1 MLYTIA
7 TAVVLAA
14 NTAEITTSDVR
25 KGAAFDNIKASWG
38 KALSIA
44 GFDTNVKADYD
55 YNDNKEFLKEVSFAG
70 DITKDDDLQVSYDVS
85 HNFKSKNTGVKL
97 TAVTSGTTLT
107 VDYDTEESVKEVG
120 AERSVDVGDYKVD
133 LQPSWL
139 VKAKT
144 ARVKMMSAL
153 GGDKDKVSAQVDYN
167 VDDSAASYEVG
178 YSRNLDDGKDIS
190 ATFTPDSNELEVEYV
205 DTKFESGATWTAT
218 ATVDTAD
225 TANVLDNTKF
235 TLKRSWTW

>member
-1 MLYTIA
+1 
-7 TAVVLAA
+7 V
-14 NTAEITTSDVR
+14 
-25 KGAAFDNIKASWG
+25 
-38 KALSIA
+38 
-44 GFDTNVKADYD
+44 
-55 YNDNKEFLKEVSFAG
+55 
-70 DITKDDDLQVSYDVS
+70 
-85 HNFKSKNTGVKL
+85 
-97 TAVTSGTTLT
+97 
-107 VDYDTEESVKEVG
+107 
-120 AERSVDVGDYKVD
+120 
-133 LQPSWL
+133 
-139 VKAKT
+139 
-144 ARVKMMSAL
+144 ARQGQDCARQDESAL